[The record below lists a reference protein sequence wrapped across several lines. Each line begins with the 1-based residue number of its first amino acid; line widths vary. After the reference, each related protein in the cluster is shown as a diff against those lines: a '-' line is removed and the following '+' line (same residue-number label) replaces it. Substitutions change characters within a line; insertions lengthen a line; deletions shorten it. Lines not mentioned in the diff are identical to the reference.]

1 MKRTLTS
8 LTFLF
13 ILSAL
18 FTNNTLADRKYF
30 TRSYLA
36 NTLPQRAME
45 MEIWNT
51 MRIGKTEGYYYRM
64 QPRFELEYGATDRLT
79 TSLYFNFDQRT
90 ADGNSFSS
98 KPLEF
103 SSTSLELRYRLT
115 NPDEYFV
122 DPALY
127 FEFSYGGAELEYEPK
142 IILSK
147 RFGDFISAVNFT
159 AEIERNV
166 IESEHESKFELT
178 GGIAYDISNNIALG
192 LEFRNHRNFSDIFEK
207 EKNQATFIGPT
218 LNIQTEELYFTI
230 NFLKQISGAPSTKNN
245 LDLNGHENFEIRT
258 ILGINLWSEL

>member
-1 MKRTLTS
+1 MKKVLTLFTLTVIIS
-8 LTFLF
+8 VILTSSVF
-13 ILSAL
+13 
-18 FTNNTLADRKYF
+18 ADRKYF

-45 MEIWNT
+45 LEVWNT

-90 ADGNSFSS
+90 ADGNSYSS

-103 SSTSLELRYRLT
+103 ASTSLELRYRLT

-127 FEFSYGGAELEYEPK
+127 FEFYYGGDELEYEPK

-147 RFGDFISAVNFT
+147 HFGNFIT
-159 AEIERNV
+159 AINIVSEIERKV
-166 IESEHESKFELT
+166 IDSKHESKFELT
-178 GGIAYDISNNIALG
+178 GGIAYDISNNVALG
-192 LEFRNHRNFSDIFEK
+192 LEFRNHRNYKEIYEK
-207 EKNQATFIGPT
+207 ELNQATFIGPT
-218 LNIQTEELYFTI
+218 FNIQTEELYFTI
-230 NFLKQISGAPSTKNN
+230 NFLKQVGGAPSTKNS
-245 LDLNGHENFEIRT
+245 LDLAGHENYEIRT
-258 ILGINLWSEL
+258 ILGINL